1 MAVLEIVKA
10 GHPVLKQVAQPVE
23 FVNKKM
29 RQLLDDMAETMRV
42 SDGVGLA
49 APQVNVVDDGTGLQ
63 EFINPVIVKADGE
76 QIGLEGCLSV
86 PGYYGDVKRYQ
97 DIEVHY
103 IDRHNKKKK
112 LKAEGFLARIIQH
125 EIDHLDGI
133 LFIEKVEAAYR
144 VKDENAEAMEEAAA
158 DVNKTVGEAAQA

>member
-1 MAVLEIVKA
+1 M
-10 GHPVLKQVAQPVE
+10 
-23 FVNKKM
+23 
-29 RQLLDDMAETMRV
+29 
-42 SDGVGLA
+42 
-49 APQVNVVDDGTGLQ
+49 
-63 EFINPVIVKADGE
+63 
-76 QIGLEGCLSV
+76 
-86 PGYYGDVKRYQ
+86 PGYFGDVKRYQ

-144 VKDENAEAMEEAAA
+144 VKDEAAEVMEEAAA
-158 DVNKTVGEAAQA
+158 DAKKSAGEAVEV

>member
-1 MAVLEIVKA
+1 M
-10 GHPVLKQVAQPVE
+10 
-23 FVNKKM
+23 
-29 RQLLDDMAETMRV
+29 
-42 SDGVGLA
+42 
-49 APQVNVVDDGTGLQ
+49 
-63 EFINPVIVKADGE
+63 
-76 QIGLEGCLSV
+76 
-86 PGYYGDVKRYQ
+86 PGYFGDVKRYQ

-144 VKDENAEAMEEAAA
+144 VKDEAAEVMEEAAA
-158 DVNKTVGEAAQA
+158 DAKKTAGEAVEV

>member
-1 MAVLEIVKA
+1 M
-10 GHPVLKQVAQPVE
+10 
-23 FVNKKM
+23 
-29 RQLLDDMAETMRV
+29 
-42 SDGVGLA
+42 
-49 APQVNVVDDGTGLQ
+49 
-63 EFINPVIVKADGE
+63 
-76 QIGLEGCLSV
+76 SV
-86 PGYYGDVKRYQ
+86 WRHHRLTYR
-97 DIEVHY
+97 EVHY